1 MQKGSVLRESIEKVS
16 SSCRRDLDS
25 SSQKVVLSTTD
36 VGIVLDYVAAE
47 RLRCMPHPGSRYDKV
62 LRWAEIYV
70 LHVAAFV
77 QNASEAV
84 PSSYEATQQIWGSVL
99 LLLQLG
105 ERHLELL
112 EKLIGVYYSLGRALD
127 IFAAH
132 SEYIVEGSEAQTSCA
147 RAFAA
152 LLQVN
157 TESALYYHKM
167 ASNTIVKIKSGEFE
181 RRFGRLI
188 EHFYDARAKASDTM
202 WTISIESVK
211 AEGRPYDTAVVRRF
225 LAPQDTVVQ
234 ALMSGR
240 ISSRHRRAEF
250 TCEWATK
257 RVNDFAR
264 GKNSLLILSGKEYSG
279 KSVLA
284 GWIAERI
291 SNTRGR
297 LGHDVLFHDID
308 PAIKEQ
314 THPLSIVKGLALQ
327 ALDRLVG
334 DEEYFR
340 ALCSVIRA
348 DTEGKRPQE
357 LAELLWVALDKAI
370 AKMDKAML
378 IIDGCELLG
387 DDEQYS
393 LLNRLSGLSAKHSN
407 LKTIAVS
414 RPLMKAPPRESKVWT
429 IEKEDTSRDIESFA
443 HERLSEYSSLR
454 ALPNSQIHE
463 FAARIATSS
472 NGSFAWADVAIEV
485 VAQEKTLTNISKTL
499 DSLPKNLKDL
509 INRLVSTIDLGDKD
523 TRAILAWMLAAQ
535 RPLFVDEVKNLL
547 QIDCSALQITERF
560 NNPEEDI
567 QRACGALINITDGIL
582 RFRTLAIRHHLVEL
596 AAGVKDFSNSS
607 KNAFPFHIA
616 EASYDLCLRSL
627 AYIKLVLDRT
637 YPIAVEFL
645 TQEQLIEVFNEH
657 SFLEYASRYWANH
670 FRASPMHQYPKDHKL
685 TGTFKAVLP
694 DLVSLAR
701 IEGTCLRA
709 QYDLHESCD
718 LLLLCVKL
726 RRMVFGDESQS
737 VLQTTINLA
746 MTRQRLLNQQS
757 NIYYHEAF
765 KLARKLLSADN
776 ETTLTCAQRYIDS
789 VRTMTKATETE
800 ETLTYIIEVQRKEYG
815 VSHERTISYMRK
827 LAEYYLAIKETTKA
841 SSLYIELYEILTSK
855 YGHHH
860 AETEAVYQKLTTTAT
875 KDQLTQ
881 INKKQQ
887 TSAEKTLEVSDT
899 RRVDSTK
906 DVFKQYEQD
915 KNVEKAE
922 EVMVNYWR
930 EISEKS
936 RTSRDVKVQEQQ
948 VDVTMEYVQFLQRQ
962 NRKEE
967 ATTILNGLYL
977 ELEKSTSYSDTKISW
992 IQRIGNELKSMGSTS
1007 AARGVFSYLWSYYR
1021 STGQQTTKEAQT
1033 VAKSLSESASS
1044 TAMTTSSTDEQV
1056 EVLREILET
1065 STLTSQTVDQTTVN
1079 TTQQLI
1085 SAYSQQ
1091 ERHEEIIEV
1100 TRDVLQRAWPSVL
1113 TGQKDTRL
1121 TQSYSSEMVSIA
1133 KQLATS
1139 YMRLSYVEEA
1149 STVLYGIF
1157 AAYREQAKQ
1166 HTETFV
1172 TFSNELI
1179 RHYQTVY
1186 RHSDAL
1192 NIYQSLY
1199 ETLVSV
1205 YGATH
1210 QQTINV
1216 AYEKADY
1223 ELKQNRRK
1231 QALAS
1236 YEKIY
1241 TSLKDSKS
1249 GTCSK
1254 EAIHA
1259 AQSMC
1264 SIYEKEQNWQAA
1276 QSVYHVLWQTF
1287 LQKGQDYNLGV
1298 EFVDKVFDRYLYI
1311 LENKTSVDFNTRRQL
1326 AVDYRQTCIK
1336 YYGQE
1341 NERTISATLKL
1352 AQLNE
1357 KDEKYKADA
1366 ISMYEAILSSNKSTA
1381 ASMFSV
1387 AATARR
1393 RLAHLYSQMS
1403 VTHERAQNLYT
1414 DEFEVVRNKSGVSH
1428 SDALFWLGLL
1438 ITCLKKRNT
1447 QQDNKAASERL
1458 QAVST
1463 EILLQETDTS
1473 KLYEA
1478 SKTIAKIYKQQN
1490 ITEPN
1495 ANEFLTQLRNHAILG
1510 ESTIASLKGKTLHR
1524 RSFTF
1529 IVGFE
1534 EGINGGQFS
1543 VIMSEL
1549 MTESI
1554 LVTTYNKQRKS
1565 NASFDV
1571 ILSTGNRL
1579 RVFLKNKGREDYTT
1593 IERQLFDIFVE
1604 NVVGKNSQIDNSA
1617 SRQFFDIVLAELD
1630 KDAHD
1635 LNVLRIT
1642 LDAVTRALNENQF
1655 NRGYSLAFIA
1665 DKYMHHFDGFRSQSK
1680 IELAFQICLR
1690 LSGRGTRKAGDANI
1704 EQKMAQLSGAL
1715 LHEVL
1720 QAAKAIRLSL
1730 ISLPLSDLNLLV
1742 GILGQTKN
1750 YTDLEWILTDLWSA
1764 RHTQSSW
1771 PATTVVAIG
1780 RRLVECR
1787 FSMGER
1793 SSALH
1798 LLEDICYNL
1807 RRVWGPL
1814 DKTTLEMEQLRSAM
1828 YTSLNQHGRAMGVH
1842 EDILAHLSSDELDMD
1857 QVSGKEEA
1865 DIAVRHVQQLRL
1877 AFLRNGAKW
1886 PGDKDGGVYD
1896 ELYHIVAEQVSDQD
1910 AWKNAKIEDVNKWG
1924 GAVKG
1929 FKDDGSGVWR
1939 GVPEGQWEFM
1949 ADDGKVKHVNAMKR
1963 RSARYSSGYFVNG
1976 VNGKG
1981 NGAVTRDEMMTVEGR
1996 KVSGP
2001 VTRVEDVVNVQGA
2014 RPVQVNGS

>member
-1 MQKGSVLRESIEKVS
+1 MGLSKEKD
-16 SSCRRDLDS
+16 RLT
-25 SSQKVVLSTTD
+25 ST
-36 VGIVLDYVAAE
+36 
-47 RLRCMPHPGSRYDKV
+47 
-62 LRWAEIYV
+62 
-70 LHVAAFV
+70 
-77 QNASEAV
+77 
-84 PSSYEATQQIWGSVL
+84 
-99 LLLQLG
+99 QLG
-105 ERHLELL
+105 EGHLELL
-112 EKLIGVYYSLGRALD
+112 EKLVGVYYSLGLSLD
-127 IFAAH
+127 TFAAH
-132 SEYIVEGSEAQTSCA
+132 SHYIVEGSEAQAFCT
-147 RAFAA
+147 RAIAA
-152 LLQVN
+152 LLQIT
-157 TESALYYHKM
+157 TESTLYYHKK
-167 ASNTIVKIKSGEFE
+167 ASNTAVRMKSGEFE
-181 RRFGRLI
+181 RRFGRYI
-188 EHFYDARAKASDTM
+188 EHFYDARAKASNAM
-202 WTISIESVK
+202 WTISIESVE
-211 AEGRPYDTAVVRRF
+211 AAQRPYETTVMRRF

-264 GKNSLLILSGKEYSG
+264 SQDSLLVLSGKEYSG

-291 SNTRGR
+291 ANTRGR
-297 LGHDVLFHDID
+297 LGHDVMFFDID
-308 PAIKEQ
+308 PALKEQ
-314 THPLSIVKGLALQ
+314 VQPLSVVKGLALQ
-327 ALDRLVG
+327 AFDRLVG
-334 DEEYFR
+334 DEQFYR

-348 DTEGKRPQE
+348 DTEGKRPNE
-357 LAELLWVALDKAI
+357 LAELLWVALDKALS
-370 AKMDKAML
+370 KMDKTML

-387 DDEQYS
+387 KNEQYT
-393 LLNRLSGLSAKHSN
+393 LLNRLAELAAKHTN
-407 LKTIAVS
+407 LKIIAVS
-414 RPLMKAPPRESKVWT
+414 RPLMKAPPKNTKVWS
-429 IEKEDTSRDIESFA
+429 IEKEDTTRDIQSFA
-443 HERLSEYSSLR
+443 HERLSQYPSLQ
-454 ALPNSQIHE
+454 ALPHSQIHE
-463 FAARIATSS
+463 FAERIATSS

-485 VAQEKTLTNISKTL
+485 VAQEKTLTNISKTI
-499 DSLPKNLKDL
+499 DGLPKNLKEI
-509 INRLVSTIDLGDKD
+509 INRLVTTVDLSDKD

-535 RPLFVDEVKNLL
+535 RPLLLDEVKILL

-560 NNPEEDI
+560 NDTEEDVR
-567 QRACGALINITDGIL
+567 RACGGLISVTDGIL
-582 RFRTLAIRHHLVEL
+582 RFRSLAIRHHLLEL
-596 AAGVKDFSNSS
+596 AASVKDFSNSS

-627 AYIKLVLDRT
+627 AYIKLVLDRN
-637 YPIAVEFL
+637 YPVAVEFL
-645 TQEQLIEVFNEH
+645 TQEQLIEVFSEH
-657 SFLEYASRYWANH
+657 SFLQYSTRYWSQH
-670 FRASPMHQYPKDHKL
+670 FRSSPMHQYPKEHKL
-685 TGTFKAVLP
+685 TGTFKACLP
-694 DLVSLAR
+694 DLVSFAR

-718 LLLLCVKL
+718 LLLLGVKL
-726 RRMVFGDESQS
+726 RKMVFGEETQS

-746 MTRQRLLNQQS
+746 MTRQRLLNQET
-757 NIYYHEAF
+757 NIYYYEAF
-765 KLARKLLSADN
+765 RLSHKLLS
-776 ETTLTCAQRYIDS
+776 EESEISLVCARQYIDS
-789 VRTMTKATETE
+789 VKTMTKTTEIE
-800 ETLTYIIEVQRKEYG
+800 ETLTYITEVQRRQYG
-815 VSHERTISYMRK
+815 VSHETTISYMQR
-827 LAEYYLAIKETTKA
+827 LAEYCLAIKETTKA
-841 SSLYIELYEILTSK
+841 SNLYIELYEIMASK
-855 YGHHH
+855 YGYHHTK
-860 AETEAVYQKLTTTAT
+860 TESVYQKLTTVAT
-875 KDQLTQ
+875 KEQLAQ
-881 INKKQQ
+881 ISKKQQ
-887 TSAEKTLEVSDT
+887 TSAEKTLEVNDT
-899 RRVDSTK
+899 RRVTSTK
-906 DVFKQYEQD
+906 DVVNQYEQEKD
-915 KNVEKAE
+915 VEKAE

-948 VDVTMEYVQFLQRQ
+948 VDVTMEYVKFLQRQ

-977 ELEKSTSYSDTKISW
+977 ELEKSTSYSDSKISW
-992 IQRIGNELKSMGSTS
+992 IQRIGNELWSMGSTS

-1044 TAMTTSSTDEQV
+1044 TVSTTNSTEEQV
-1056 EVLREILET
+1056 DVLREILET

-1085 SAYSQQ
+1085 SAYSSQ

-1133 KQLATS
+1133 QQLATS
-1139 YMRLSYVEEA
+1139 YMKLSYVEEA
-1149 STVLYGIF
+1149 STVMYGIF
-1157 AAYREQAKQ
+1157 AAYRGQAKQ
-1166 HTETFV
+1166 HTEKFV
-1172 TFSNELI
+1172 SFSRELI
-1179 RHYQTVY
+1179 SHYQTVY

-1205 YGATH
+1205 YGPTH
-1210 QQTINV
+1210 QQTISV

-1241 TSLKDSKS
+1241 SSFKDSKS
-1249 GTCSK
+1249 ETCSK

-1264 SIYEKEQNWQAA
+1264 TIYEKEQNWQAA

-1287 LQKGQDYNLGV
+1287 LQKGQEYNLGV

-1311 LENKTSVDFNTRRQL
+1311 LENKTSVEFATRRQL

-1336 YYGQE
+1336 YFGQE

-1366 ISMYEAILSSNKSTA
+1366 ISMYETILDSNKSTG

-1393 RLAHLYSQMS
+1393 RLAHLYSDMS
-1403 VTHERAQNLYT
+1403 VTHERAQNLYI

-1428 SDALFWLGLL
+1428 PDALFWLGLF
-1438 ITCLKKRNT
+1438 ITCFKKRNT
-1447 QQDNKAASERL
+1447 QQDNKTASQRL
-1458 QAVST
+1458 QTVST

-1473 KLYEA
+1473 RLYEA
-1478 SKTIAKIYKQQN
+1478 SKTIAKIYKQQS

-1495 ANEFLTQLRNHAILG
+1495 ANEFLTQLRQHAIIG
-1510 ESTIASLKGKTLHR
+1510 ESNIASLKGKTLTR

-1529 IVGFE
+1529 VVGFE
-1534 EGINGGQFS
+1534 EGISGGQFS

-1554 LVTTYNKQRKS
+1554 LVTTFNKQKKS

-1579 RVFLKNKGREDYTT
+1579 RVFLKNKGRQDYTVV
-1593 IERQLFDIFVE
+1593 EKELFEIFME
-1604 NVVGKNSQIDNSA
+1604 KVVGKSSQIDNSA
-1617 SRQFFDIVLAELD
+1617 ARQFFDIVLAELD
-1630 KDAHD
+1630 KDSHD
-1635 LNVLRIT
+1635 LSVLRVT
-1642 LDAVTRALNENQF
+1642 LEAVTRAFTENQF
-1655 NRGYSLAFIA
+1655 SRGYSLAFIA
-1665 DKYMHHFDGFRSQSK
+1665 DRYMHHFDGFRSQSK

-1690 LSGRGTRKAGDANI
+1690 LSGRGTRKTGDKDI
-1704 EQKMAQLSGAL
+1704 EQKMSQLSGAL
-1715 LHEVL
+1715 LQEVL
-1720 QAAKAIRLSL
+1720 QAAKAIRFSL
-1730 ISLPLSDLNLLV
+1730 ITLPLSDLNLLV
-1742 GILGQTKN
+1742 GILGQAKN
-1750 YTDLEWILTDLWSA
+1750 YSDLEVSPHLLSTPPQAYINPQSICLRYSSMPSSPLIRSNANSSQWILHDLWSA
-1764 RHTQSSW
+1764 RHSQTSW
-1771 PATTVVAIG
+1771 PATTVVSIG

-1793 SSALH
+1793 SSALS

-1814 DKTTLEMEQLRSAM
+1814 DKTTLEMEQLRSQM
-1828 YTSLNQHGRAMGVH
+1828 YTSLGQHTRAMGVH

-1857 QVSGKEEA
+1857 QVTGKEEA
-1865 DIAVRHVQQLRL
+1865 DIAVRHVQALRL

-1886 PGDKDGGVYD
+1886 PKDKDEGVYD
-1896 ELYHIVAEQVSDQD
+1896 ELYHIVAKQVADQD
-1910 AWKNAKIEDVNKWG
+1910 AWKNAKVEDVNKWS
-1924 GAVKG
+1924 GAAKS
-1929 FKDDGSGVWR
+1929 FKDDGSGAWR
-1939 GVPEGQWEFM
+1939 DVPDGQWEFM
-1949 ADDGKVKHVNAMKR
+1949 AGNEKYKHVNAMKR

-1976 VNGKG
+1976 INGKNNGVAVSRDDVITAPTG
-1981 NGAVTRDEMMTVEGR
+1981 NNNSDGGAVTKEDFV
-1996 KVSGP
+1996 KVHG
-2001 VTRVEDVVNVQGA
+2001 T
-2014 RPVQVNGS
+2014 RPVQVNGA

>member
-1 MQKGSVLRESIEKVS
+1 
-16 SSCRRDLDS
+16 
-25 SSQKVVLSTTD
+25 
-36 VGIVLDYVAAE
+36 
-47 RLRCMPHPGSRYDKV
+47 
-62 LRWAEIYV
+62 
-70 LHVAAFV
+70 
-77 QNASEAV
+77 
-84 PSSYEATQQIWGSVL
+84 
-99 LLLQLG
+99 
-105 ERHLELL
+105 
-112 EKLIGVYYSLGRALD
+112 
-127 IFAAH
+127 
-132 SEYIVEGSEAQTSCA
+132 
-147 RAFAA
+147 
-152 LLQVN
+152 
-157 TESALYYHKM
+157 
-167 ASNTIVKIKSGEFE
+167 
-181 RRFGRLI
+181 
-188 EHFYDARAKASDTM
+188 
-202 WTISIESVK
+202 
-211 AEGRPYDTAVVRRF
+211 
-225 LAPQDTVVQ
+225 
-234 ALMSGR
+234 MSGR

-264 GKNSLLILSGKEYSG
+264 GKNSLLVLSGKEYSG

-297 LGHDVLFHDID
+297 LGHDVIFFDVD
-308 PAIKEQ
+308 PALKEQ
-314 THPLSIVKGLALQ
+314 VHPVSIAKGVALQ
-327 ALDRLVG
+327 AFDRLVG
-334 DEEYFR
+334 DEQFYR
-340 ALCSVIRA
+340 ALCSVIHA
-348 DTEGKRPQE
+348 DTEGKRPHE
-357 LAELLWVALDKAI
+357 LAELLWVALDKALS
-370 AKMDKAML
+370 KLDKTML
-378 IIDGCELLG
+378 IVDGCEVLG
-387 DDEQYS
+387 EDEQYS
-393 LLNRLSGLSAKHSN
+393 LLNRLAGLTSKHTN

-414 RPLMKAPPRESKVWT
+414 RPLTKAPPRHTKVWT
-429 IEKEDTSRDIESFA
+429 IEKEDTLRDIQSFA
-443 HERLSEYSSLR
+443 HERLSDYPSLQ
-454 ALPNSQIHE
+454 ALPHSQIHE
-463 FAARIATSS
+463 FAERIATAS

-485 VAQEKTLTNISKTL
+485 VAQEKTLTNISKTM
-499 DSLPKNLKDL
+499 DGLPKNLKEL
-509 INRLVSTIDLGDKD
+509 INRLVSTVDLSNKD
-523 TRAILAWMLAAQ
+523 ARASLAWMLAAQ
-535 RPLFVDEVKNLL
+535 RPLLLDEVKNLF

-560 NNPEEDI
+560 NDPEEDVR
-567 QRACGALINITDGIL
+567 QACGGLVSVTDGIL
-582 RFRTLAIRHHLVEL
+582 RFRSLAIRHHLLEL
-596 AAGVKDFSNSS
+596 AASVKDFSNSS

-616 EASYDLCLRSL
+616 EAPYDICLRSL

-645 TQEQLIEVFNEH
+645 TQEQLIEVFSEH
-657 SFLEYASRYWANH
+657 SFLEYSARYWMVH
-670 FRASPMHQYPKDHKL
+670 FRSSPMHQYPKEHKL
-685 TGTFKAVLP
+685 TGTFKSCLP
-694 DLVSLAR
+694 DVVSLAR

-726 RRMVFGDESQS
+726 RRMVFGEETQS

-746 MTRQRLLNQQS
+746 MTRQRLLNQDT
-757 NIYYHEAF
+757 NVYYYEAF
-765 KLARKLLSADN
+765 KLSRKLFSEESEISLI
-776 ETTLTCAQRYIDS
+776 CARQYIDS
-789 VRTMTKATETE
+789 VKTMIKTTEIE
-800 ETLTYIIEVQRKEYG
+800 ETLTYITEVQRRQYG
-815 VSHERTISYMRK
+815 VSHDTTIFYMRR

-841 SSLYIELYEILTSK
+841 SNLYIELYEVMASK
-855 YGHHH
+855 YGYHHT
-860 AETEAVYQKLTTTAT
+860 ETESVYHKLTTAAT
-875 KDQLTQ
+875 KEQLAQ
-881 INKKQQ
+881 ISKKQQ
-887 TSAEKTLEVSDT
+887 TSAEKTLDVDDT
-899 RRVDSTK
+899 RRMTSTK
-906 DVFKQYEQD
+906 DLVNQYEQEKD
-915 KNVEKAE
+915 VEKAE

-1007 AARGVFSYLWSYYR
+1007 ASRGVFSYLWSYYR

-1044 TAMTTSSTDEQV
+1044 TVTTTSSTDEQV
-1056 EVLREILET
+1056 DILREILET
-1065 STLTSQTVDQTTVN
+1065 NTLTSQTVDQTTIN
-1079 TTQQLI
+1079 TAQQLI
-1085 SAYSQQ
+1085 SAYSRQ

-1121 TQSYSSEMVSIA
+1121 TQSFSSEMVSIA
-1133 KQLATS
+1133 QKLATS

-1149 STVLYGIF
+1149 STVMYGIF
-1157 AAYREQAKQ
+1157 AA
-1166 HTETFV
+1166 
-1172 TFSNELI
+1172 
-1179 RHYQTVY
+1179 HYQTVY
-1186 RHSDAL
+1186 RHNDAL

-1210 QQTINV
+1210 QQTISV
-1216 AYEKADY
+1216 TYEKADY

-1236 YEKIY
+1236 YEMIY
-1241 TSLKDSKS
+1241 SSLKDSKS
-1249 GTCSK
+1249 ETCSK

-1264 SIYEKEQNWQAA
+1264 SIYEKEQNWKAA

-1287 LQKGQDYNLGV
+1287 LQKGQEYNLGI

-1311 LENKTSVDFNTRRQL
+1311 LENKTSVDFATRRQL
-1326 AVDYRQTCIK
+1326 ALDYRQTRIK

-1366 ISMYEAILSSNKSTA
+1366 IAMYEAILSSNKSTA

-1393 RLAHLYSQMS
+1393 RLAHLYSEMS
-1403 VTHERAQNLYT
+1403 VTHERAQNLYI

-1428 SDALFWLGLL
+1428 PDALFWLGLL
-1438 ITCLKKRNT
+1438 VTCLKKRNT
-1447 QQDNKAASERL
+1447 QQDSKAATERL
-1458 QAVST
+1458 QGVST
-1463 EILLQETDTS
+1463 EILLQENDTS
-1473 KLYEA
+1473 RLYEA
-1478 SKTIAKIYKQQN
+1478 SESN
-1490 ITEPN
+1490 IT
-1495 ANEFLTQLRNHAILG
+1495 
-1510 ESTIASLKGKTLHR
+1510 SLKGKTLTR

-1529 IVGFE
+1529 VVGFE
-1534 EGINGGQFS
+1534 EGISGGQFS

-1554 LVTTYNKQRKS
+1554 LVTTFNKQKKS

-1579 RVFLKNKGREDYTT
+1579 RVSLKNKGRQDYTT
-1593 IERQLFDIFVE
+1593 VEKEIFE
-1604 NVVGKNSQIDNSA
+1604 IFMDKVVGKNSQIDNSA
-1617 SRQFFDIVLAELD
+1617 ARQFFDIVLAELD
-1630 KDAHD
+1630 KDSHD
-1635 LNVLRIT
+1635 LNVLRVT
-1642 LDAVTRALNENQF
+1642 LDAVTRAFNENQF
-1655 NRGYSLAFIA
+1655 SRGYSLAFIA

-1680 IELAFQICLR
+1680 IELALQICLR
-1690 LSGRGTRKAGDANI
+1690 LSGRGTRKTGDKDI
-1704 EQKMAQLSGAL
+1704 EQKMSQLSGAL
-1715 LHEVL
+1715 LQEVL
-1720 QAAKAIRLSL
+1720 QAAKAIRFSL

-1750 YTDLEWILTDLWSA
+1750 YTDLEWILHDLWSA
-1764 RHTQSSW
+1764 RHSQTSW

-1793 SSALH
+1793 SSALD

-1814 DKTTLEMEQLRSAM
+1814 DKTTVEMEQLRSQM
-1828 YTSLNQHGRAMGVH
+1828 YTSLGQHTRAMGVH
-1842 EDILAHLSSDELDMD
+1842 EDILAHLTSDELDMD
-1857 QVSGKEEA
+1857 QVTGKEEA

-1877 AFLRNGAKW
+1877 AFLKNGAKW
-1886 PGDKDGGVYD
+1886 PRDKDEGVYD

-1910 AWKNAKIEDVNKWG
+1910 AWRNAKVEDVNKWG
-1924 GAVKG
+1924 AAVKS
-1929 FKDDGSGVWR
+1929 FKDDGSGAWR

-1949 ADDGKVKHVNAMKR
+1949 ADDGKYKHINAMKR

-1976 VNGKG
+1976 TNGKS
-1981 NGAVTRDEMMTVEGR
+1981 NGAAVSRDDVIAAPTGKKDAAVTKGEF
-1996 KVSGP
+1996 
-2001 VTRVEDVVNVQGA
+2001 VNIQGT